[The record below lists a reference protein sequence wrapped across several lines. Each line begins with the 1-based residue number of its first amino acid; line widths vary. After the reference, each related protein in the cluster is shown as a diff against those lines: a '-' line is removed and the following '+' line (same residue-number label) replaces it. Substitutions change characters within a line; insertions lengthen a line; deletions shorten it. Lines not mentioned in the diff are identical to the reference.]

1 MFPNDFYIFP
11 IIWIMD
17 VEIRE
22 SSLKLNQNF
31 LNCPT
36 FAAILFL
43 ENENN
48 KIKEWYVDALQRALG
63 SEKTFGAQE

>member
-22 SSLKLNQNF
+22 SSLKLDQNF

-48 KIKEWYVDALQRALG
+48 KIKEIFDPTLAASSGQ
-63 SEKTFGAQE
+63 FI